1 MFRTDVKP
9 FADALCEAL
18 SEKYS
23 EELSACGC
31 DASCTPGHYKK
42 MSAIL
47 GIRVGKTARSVKKTV
62 WALILAAALLLAS
75 CAAYVYRRE
84 IGGFFEK
91 VYEDFIIIESNGRHT
106 DGSAR
111 TGEWSVNVGYVPS
124 GYRFAGQ
131 DSRETSISQNYVDVS
146 GRKLNISVYS
156 SGGTSLFLNL
166 SDEPASV
173 VTVGNTDVYCHSSS
187 IMYSYAWRTEGM
199 AVILRTPYK
208 LTPDELE
215 CMVAGVKVSEK

>member
-47 GIRVGKTARSVKKTV
+47 GIRVGKTAHPVKKTV

-75 CAAYVYRRE
+75 CAAYFYRRE

-91 VYEDFIIIESNGRHT
+91 VYEDFIALESNGRHT

-111 TGEWSVNVGYVPS
+111 TGEWSVDVGCIPA
-124 GYRFAGQ
+124 GYTLVSQ
-131 DSRETSISQNYVDVS
+131 DNRVGCFSRSYEDVS
-146 GRKLNISVYS
+146 GRNLSLSIYFH
-156 SGGTSLFLNL
+156 GDMSLFLNPG
-166 SDEPASV
+166 DEPASV
-173 VTVGNTDVYCHSSS
+173 ATVGNTDVYCHGAKK
-187 IMYSYAWRTEGM
+187 MYSYAWRVGEA
-199 AVILRTPYK
+199 AVILRTYYK

-215 CMVAGVKVSEK
+215 CIVTGVKVSQN

>member
-91 VYEDFIIIESNGRHT
+91 VYEDFITIESNGRHT

-111 TGEWSVNVGYVPS
+111 TGKWSVDVGYVPS
-124 GYRFAGQ
+124 GYTLVRQ
-131 DSRETSISQNYVDVS
+131 DNRGVSISQNYVDVS
-146 GRKLNISVYS
+146 GRKLNITVYS
-156 SGGTSLFLNL
+156 SGGTSLFLNPG
-166 SDEPASV
+166 DEPASV
-173 VTVGNTDVYCHSSS
+173 ATVGNTDVYCHGAKK
-187 IMYSYAWRTEGM
+187 MYSYAWRVGEA
-199 AVILRTPYK
+199 AVILRTYYK

-215 CMVAGVKVSEK
+215 CIVTGVKVSQN

>member
-47 GIRVGKTARSVKKTV
+47 GIRVGKTAHPVKKTV

-91 VYEDFIIIESNGRHT
+91 VYEDFITIESSGRHT
-106 DGSAR
+106 NGSVK
-111 TGEWSVNVGYVPS
+111 TGEWSVDVSYIPS
-124 GYRFAGQ
+124 GYTLVRQ
-131 DSRETSISQNYVDVS
+131 DNRGVSISQDYEDAS
-146 GRKLNISVYS
+146 GKTISLLLYS
-156 SGGTSLFLNL
+156 SGSISLFLNL
-166 SDEPASV
+166 GDEPASV

-215 CMVAGVKVSEK
+215 SIVTGVKVSKK

>member
-47 GIRVGKTARSVKKTV
+47 GIRVGKTAHPVQRTV

-91 VYEDFIIIESNGRHT
+91 VYEDFIALESKHSDDR
-106 DGSAR
+106 AK
-111 TGEWSVNVGYVPS
+111 TGEWSVDVGYVPS

-131 DSRETSISQNYVDVS
+131 DSRGTCISQNYKDAS
-146 GRKLNISVYS
+146 GRQMSISVYS
-156 SGGTSLFLNL
+156 SGSMSLFLNL
-166 SDEPASV
+166 GDEPASV
-173 VTVGNTDVYCHSSS
+173 MVVGSTEIYCHSTGKT
-187 IMYSYAWRTEGM
+187 YSYLWCTDGFTVLFNITDR
-199 AVILRTPYK
+199 
-208 LTPDELE
+208 LTADELE
-215 CMVAGVKVSEK
+215 CMVAGVKVSKK